1 MIIEPDYSTHCRAAC
16 LTGQLAFA
24 PLHAAYAGHVAHDV
38 QCHRGDGV
46 VLSNSQQSIAL
57 AEMSAIEV

>member
-1 MIIEPDYSTHCRAAC
+1 MHLRLYTLRMQAMPRMTCSCD
-16 LTGQLAFA
+16 
-24 PLHAAYAGHVAHDV
+24 
-38 QCHRGDGV
+38 RGDGV

>member
-1 MIIEPDYSTHCRAAC
+1 MIIEPDYSTHCGGAC

-24 PLHAAYAGHVAHDV
+24 PLHATYAGNVAHDV
-38 QCHRGDGV
+38 QCDRGDGV

-57 AEMSAIEV
+57 AAMSAIEV

>member
-1 MIIEPDYSTHCRAAC
+1 
-16 LTGQLAFA
+16 
-24 PLHAAYAGHVAHDV
+24 LHLRLYTLRMQAMSRVD
-38 QCHRGDGV
+38 CSCDRSRNV